1 MTSNDVSVV
10 MGGRIE
16 LGEGH
21 PAVGGGWLDATAAP
35 LPRSFNDG
43 AAALDRTRVTGLV
56 VVAAGQESTIV
67 QETHRFMA
75 HRLAARTRSYPVDH
89 APAMAAP
96 SLVLDIVREA
106 VERAA
111 AGCCVRSFRRR
122 TKPLSQ
128 SRQSPSPSQPINV
141 LQGEQRCPRM
151 M

>member
-21 PAVGGGWLDATAAP
+21 PAVGGGWLDAT
-35 LPRSFNDG
+35 
-43 AAALDRTRVTGLV
+43 AALDRTRVTGLV

-106 VERAA
+106 VERAV